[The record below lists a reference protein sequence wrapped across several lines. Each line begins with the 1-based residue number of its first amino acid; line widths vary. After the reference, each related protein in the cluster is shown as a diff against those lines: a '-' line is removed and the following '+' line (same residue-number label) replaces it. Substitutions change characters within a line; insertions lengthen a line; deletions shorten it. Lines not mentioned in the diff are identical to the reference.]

1 MSFCPCAFLLV
12 LLFTCPCV
20 LQSMF
25 CRLDSTFHIKWIY
38 INYYQTVSTTFSYHI
53 FSRILQGEAIINRS
67 TALEANSEIE
77 KLKTKI
83 NEILQELE
91 NSKKE
96 MISIKSS
103 AEKEKNNF
111 TAETAEMYARTS
123 LLTSQV
129 TDLTQQQ
136 KAEIEAKEK
145 EIEMLKTNNEKEM
158 KVLKDK
164 ITSGANVSSMQR
176 EALRGELGFSYPLS
190 SFLLSS
196 LLLFSHLFFSYFSSI
211 LLLFLLSFFSWLP
224 SLSLLVS
231 SLFTS
236 IFSTIF
242 KFIFYSFF
250 LSLSL
255 PLFSSNLYPI
265 FLWPYFFIS

>member
-1 MSFCPCAFLLV
+1 
-12 LLFTCPCV
+12 
-20 LQSMF
+20 
-25 CRLDSTFHIKWIY
+25 
-38 INYYQTVSTTFSYHI
+38 
-53 FSRILQGEAIINRS
+53 
-67 TALEANSEIE
+67 
-77 KLKTKI
+77 
-83 NEILQELE
+83 
-91 NSKKE
+91 

-136 KAEIEAKEK
+136 KAEMEAKEK

-196 LLLFSHLFFSYFSSI
+196 LLLFSHLLFSFFFSLFCSYFSSLSSLDCPHFPFSFPLSFPLSSPLFFYVYFTLFFFHSLCLSFPTI
-211 LLLFLLSFFSWLP
+211 STLFLSDL
-224 SLSLLVS
+224 
-231 SLFTS
+231 
-236 IFSTIF
+236 IFSFLKSHI
-242 KFIFYSFF
+242 ILFY
-250 LSLSL
+250 LN
-255 PLFSSNLYPI
+255 FS
-265 FLWPYFFIS
+265 

>member
-1 MSFCPCAFLLV
+1 
-12 LLFTCPCV
+12 
-20 LQSMF
+20 
-25 CRLDSTFHIKWIY
+25 
-38 INYYQTVSTTFSYHI
+38 
-53 FSRILQGEAIINRS
+53 
-67 TALEANSEIE
+67 
-77 KLKTKI
+77 
-83 NEILQELE
+83 
-91 NSKKE
+91 

-176 EALRGELGFSYPLS
+176 EALRGELGFFYPLS

-211 LLLFLLSFFSWLP
+211 LLLFLLSLFCSYFS
-224 SLSLLVS
+224 SLSS
-231 SLFTS
+231 PDCPHFP
-236 IFSTIF
+236 FSF
-242 KFIFYSFF
+242 P
-250 LSLSL
+250 LSL
-255 PLFSSNLYPI
+255 PLSSPLFFYVYFTLFFFHSLCLSFPPISTLFLSVLIFSFHKSHVILFYLN
-265 FLWPYFFIS
+265 FS

>member
-1 MSFCPCAFLLV
+1 
-12 LLFTCPCV
+12 
-20 LQSMF
+20 
-25 CRLDSTFHIKWIY
+25 
-38 INYYQTVSTTFSYHI
+38 
-53 FSRILQGEAIINRS
+53 
-67 TALEANSEIE
+67 
-77 KLKTKI
+77 
-83 NEILQELE
+83 
-91 NSKKE
+91 

-196 LLLFSHLFFSYFSSI
+196 LLLFSHLFFFYFSSI
-211 LLLFLLSFFSWLP
+211 LLLFLISFFS
-224 SLSLLVS
+224 
-231 SLFTS
+231 
-236 IFSTIF
+236 
-242 KFIFYSFF
+242 
-250 LSLSL
+250 
-255 PLFSSNLYPI
+255 
-265 FLWPYFFIS
+265 